1 MATSSFFGMLVR
13 RRVVLMVTFALALFI
28 LPFALVFLKPTYVAT
43 AHVVMIGKDAMIPSG
58 DMATFAT
65 SPTVLERVARRYKL
79 GDDLSELSSRVDA
92 KVSMRSN
99 VMPISYRNK
108 DRKLAL
114 QVTNALADETV
125 AYYREMSGGQ
135 YDRMIA
141 FLQSSA
147 QRDIAQI
154 RAADVALQQAAQQDT
169 FVGADSALESITARI
184 NDLQSQRASAYATMV
199 SDEAIAD
206 AHSAQPG
213 EITGIVKQEVLA
225 GNPYVAALR
234 AGQAHDAAQLEL
246 QRSQF
251 TDRFPGLPGLEDQ
264 VDREKSVL
272 TAAEAS
278 ALADAPS
285 SSASYATVVL
295 AKRNAQAVAAGDR
308 ARVAAIDGEISDAQ
322 QHLRDLPGTGSTVN
336 VLRAQRDAAK
346 ASYAMAIARLTETQ
360 ANQAAAATIGSVA
373 LLDHAVDAAPRIPR
387 IAMDCIVAFLLIALT
402 ITIGFLVDILDPAL
416 RSPEAVEKLYGIPV
430 IGNLGSR

>member
-1 MATSSFFGMLVR
+1 VGTSSLFGMLVR
-13 RRVVLMVTFALALFI
+13 RRVVLIVTFALALFA
-28 LPFALVFLKPTYVAT
+28 LPFVLVFLKPTYVAT
-43 AHVVMIGKDAMIPSG
+43 AHVVMIGKESVIPSG

-65 SPTVLERVARRYKL
+65 SPTVLGRVAARYNL
-79 GDDLSELSSRVDA
+79 GDDLSQLSSKVDA
-92 KVSMRSN
+92 NVSIRSN
-99 VMPISYRNK
+99 VMPISYRSK
-108 DRKLAL
+108 DPKLAL
-114 QVTNALADETV
+114 LVTNALADETV
-125 AYYREMSGGQ
+125 AYYRELSGGQ

-141 FLQSSA
+141 FLRSSA

-154 RAADVALQQAAQQDT
+154 RTTDLALQQAAQQDT

-206 AHSAQPG
+206 AHSAQPS

-225 GNPYVAALR
+225 GNPYIAALR

-246 QRSQF
+246 ERSQF

-264 VDREKSVL
+264 VGREKNVL
-272 TAAEAS
+272 SAAEAS
-278 ALADAPS
+278 ALADSPS

-295 AKRNAQAVAAGDR
+295 ATRNAQAVAAGDR
-308 ARVAAIDGEISDAQ
+308 ARVAAIDSQIADGQ

-336 VLRAQRDAAK
+336 VLRAERDGAK

-360 ANQAAAATIGSVA
+360 ANQAAAGTIGSVA
-373 LLDHAVDAAPRIPR
+373 LLDHAVDSAPRIPR
-387 IAMDCIVAFLLIALT
+387 VAMDCIVAFLLIALT
-402 ITIGFLVDILDPAL
+402 ITTGFIVDIFDPTL
-416 RSPEAVEKLYGIPV
+416 RTPEAVEKLYGIPV